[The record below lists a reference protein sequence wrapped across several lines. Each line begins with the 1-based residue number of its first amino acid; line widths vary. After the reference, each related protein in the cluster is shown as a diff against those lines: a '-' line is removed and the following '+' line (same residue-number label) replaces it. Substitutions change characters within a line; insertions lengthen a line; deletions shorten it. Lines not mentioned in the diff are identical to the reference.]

1 MGTLEEITSKAVG
14 KEKINVKIK
23 LGVFFMGATYQFGY
37 QNEGVFRNTWLRRY
51 DNHRTNDNVLPGI
64 KLFTEACVCVNVRLL

>member
-14 KEKINVKIK
+14 KERINIKK

-37 QNEGVFRNTWLRRY
+37 QNEGVCRNSWFRRY
-51 DNHRTNDNVLPGI
+51 DHNRTNDNVLPGI
-64 KLFTEACVCVNVRLL
+64 KLFFIY